1 MESRR
6 SDLLLRWAALAAL
19 AAGMIH
25 GLNIQE
31 HLNEWWG
38 YGLFF
43 LFAAAGQVIYGLV
56 LLVRPW
62 QYDET
67 GGRREGSRQARLF
80 YLAGIAANCFFI
92 LLYMVTR
99 TVGIPLLGPAAGRV
113 EAVAILGVLT
123 KLAEAALVVCL
134 FKLVRLSRVSP
145 TPQ

>member
-1 MESRR
+1 MDHQTER
-6 SDLLLRWAALAAL
+6 LLRGAAFASL

-43 LFAAAGQVIYGLV
+43 LFAAAAQVVYGLV

-67 GGRREGSRQARLF
+67 GGRRDGSRYSRRF
-80 YLAGIAANCFFI
+80 YLAGIATNCFFI
-92 LLYMVTR
+92 LLYLVTR
-99 TVGIPLLGPAAGRV
+99 TVGVPLLGPAAGRV
-113 EAVAILGVLT
+113 ETVTVLGVLT
-123 KLAEAALVVCL
+123 KLAEAALVACL
-134 FKLVRLSRVSP
+134 LTLLRRTPVSP
-145 TPQ
+145 SPQ